1 VSGQRARPTPD
12 EPVGEPARRAG
23 ARVVEPL
30 EVDAVRVMAAGTAL
44 WCVAL
49 VVLVLLRPTLDRHDA
64 GWWVWVAVAGIGL
77 GGIGLVVTTRRRT
90 RLRADERVG

>member
-1 VSGQRARPTPD
+1 MSGESARPTRTD
-12 EPVGEPARRAG
+12 AVGDPSRGPG

-49 VVLVLLRPTLDRHDA
+49 VVLVLLRSTLDRHDA

-90 RLRADERVG
+90 RLRAGERAG